1 MTNKEIEAKL
11 REMREIYGKTF
22 PDVSTN
28 PVVDGKEMSWKD
40 FKEEFARLIKM
51 HMETMKKEDGWY
63 YWTSVKEV
71 FVENGKVTVGV
82 CRGFDGPNLM
92 LVYKTI
98 KQTWDNDRPEYSG
111 REIQSDE
118 YGIYERVREGATP
131 EEIDGNE
138 YQLREVYNTGS
149 CHDLEEIYAELC
161 KSEDEKNG

>member
-1 MTNKEIEAKL
+1 MTKIEIEKKL
-11 REMREIYGKTF
+11 KKMREIRDRTF
-22 PDVSTN
+22 PDFMKN
-28 PVVDGKEMSWKD
+28 PVLDGKEITWAEFS
-40 FKEEFARLIKM
+40 EEEANLKKM
-51 HMETMKKEDGWY
+51 HLEIMKTEDGWY
-63 YWTSVKEV
+63 YAAPVKDV
-71 FVENGKVTVGV
+71 LVVNGKVVLGV
-82 CRGFDGPNLM
+82 CRGIDGPNLM

-98 KQTWDNDRPEYSG
+98 KQNWDNDRPEYSG